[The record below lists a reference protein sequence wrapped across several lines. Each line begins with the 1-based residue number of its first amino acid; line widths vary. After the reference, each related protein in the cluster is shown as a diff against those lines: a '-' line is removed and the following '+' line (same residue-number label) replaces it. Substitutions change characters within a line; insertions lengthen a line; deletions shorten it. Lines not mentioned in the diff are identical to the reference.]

1 MIVIVVITLVIVL
14 LGDVHCYKSY
24 SRYSSFNRLINSR
37 SSSCRS
43 SSSRTRCSSS
53 SNSISI
59 NNNIYEDDN
68 DISASEIIETKKRLD
83 KEFVNLAIPAFL
95 SQAAEP
101 LIALVDAIYV
111 GRLGAMD
118 QAGMGIAISAQYSV
132 AKLYND
138 PLLKT
143 STSLVA
149 GKSGKELSTSVATAI
164 STAMVI
170 GLLQA
175 VLFFFLA
182 GPIMSF
188 MGVSAVSD
196 MRKPAVSYMK
206 WRALGVPAT
215 TVLLVS
221 NGIFRGRGDTKT
233 PLYCTAIGNFINI
246 ILDPILIF
254 GCNMGLAG
262 AGVAN
267 AVCQWATALPLLY
280 LLNKAIP
287 FSIFTRQIKG
297 PEAAA
302 EAKIAFKTY
311 FKAGGMILLRTIAKI
326 SAYTATSAA
335 AARLG
340 TLVMAAYS
348 MTFNLGFTTSQIC
361 ESISI
366 AAQSL
371 IARDMPLTTK
381 RKKMIAS
388 HVVNRALLSGV
399 LVSGTLTLSIL
410 LNQAGA
416 MSQMTKSPEVRALAV
431 SVMPIVLIAQ
441 ILKGV
446 SSSTVGILMGGL
458 DWEWSTAGMATASMI
473 CVALV
478 KWILPPSLASIWIS
492 LSFFMA
498 TQLIFGI
505 SRIYSN
511 SGPWKGLNPKK
522 SI

>member
-1 MIVIVVITLVIVL
+1 
-14 LGDVHCYKSY
+14 
-24 SRYSSFNRLINSR
+24 
-37 SSSCRS
+37 
-43 SSSRTRCSSS
+43 
-53 SNSISI
+53 
-59 NNNIYEDDN
+59 
-68 DISASEIIETKKRLD
+68 
-83 KEFVNLAIPAFL
+83 
-95 SQAAEP
+95 
-101 LIALVDAIYV
+101 
-111 GRLGAMD
+111 
-118 QAGMGIAISAQYSV
+118 MGIAISAQYSV

-149 GKSGKELSTSVATAI
+149 GKSGKDLSTSVATAI

-170 GLLQA
+170 GILQSM
-175 VLFFFLA
+175 LFFFLA

-188 MGVSAVSD
+188 MGVSNLSD

-254 GCNMGLAG
+254 GCKMGLAG

-280 LLNKAIP
+280 LLNKSIP
-287 FSIFTRQIKG
+287 FSIFNRNIKG
-297 PEAAA
+297 PEAAV

-311 FKAGGMILLRTIAKI
+311 FQAGGMILLRTIAKI

-381 RKKMIAS
+381 KKKIIAS
-388 HVVNRALLSGV
+388 HIVNRALLSGI
-399 LVSGTLTLSIL
+399 LVSGALTLSLI

-431 SVMPIVLIAQ
+431 SVMPIVLVAQ

-458 DWEWSTAGMATASMI
+458 DWTWSTAGMATASLI
-473 CVALV
+473 CIGLV
-478 KWILPPSLASIWIS
+478 KLLPPSLASIWIS

-498 TQLIFGI
+498 TQLIFGV

-522 SI
+522 NKKQ